1 MQIGVESSRAV
12 GNNRI
17 FIVDD
22 DEITRAVLQFML
34 HDENEAH
41 ELGSIEEAYAKGV
54 DWKPNLTL
62 MGVGIVAAKGPAA
75 VADYL
80 AHFPEAKLVIVAD
93 TADDATAKSAM
104 DAGAH
109 SILAK
114 PLKVESVRAKVDTFL
129 GLAVSIPLQVLK

>member
-41 ELGSIEEAYAKGV
+41 ELGSVEEAYAKGIE
-54 DWKPNLTL
+54 WKPNLTL
-62 MGVGIVAAKGPAA
+62 MGVGIIAAKGAGI
-75 VADYL
+75 VAEYL
-80 AHFPEAKLVIVAD
+80 AHFPEAKLVVVAD
-93 TADDATAKSAM
+93 TPDDPTAKAAVE
-104 DAGAH
+104 AGAH
-109 SILAK
+109 SILSK

>member
-41 ELGSIEEAYAKGV
+41 ELGSVEEAYAKGI

-62 MGVGIVAAKGPAA
+62 MGIGIITAKGPAI
-75 VADYL
+75 VAEYL
-80 AHFPEAKLVIVAD
+80 AHFPDAKLVIVAE
-93 TADDATAKSAM
+93 TADDATAKAAVE
-104 DAGAH
+104 AGAH
-109 SILAK
+109 SILSK

-129 GLAVSIPLQVLK
+129 GLNVSIPLQVLK

>member
-41 ELGSIEEAYAKGV
+41 ELGSVDEAYAKGV
-54 DWKPNLTL
+54 EWKPNLTL
-62 MGVGIVAAKGPAA
+62 MGVGIITAKGPGI
-75 VADYL
+75 VAEYL

-93 TADDATAKSAM
+93 TLDDETAKAALQ
-104 DAGAH
+104 AGAH

-114 PLKVESVRAKVDTFL
+114 PLKVETVRAKVDTFL